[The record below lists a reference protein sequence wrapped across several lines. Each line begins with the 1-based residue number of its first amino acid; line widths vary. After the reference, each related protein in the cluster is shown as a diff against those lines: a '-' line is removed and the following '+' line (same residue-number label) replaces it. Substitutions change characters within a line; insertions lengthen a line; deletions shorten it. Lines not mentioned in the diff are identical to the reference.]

1 MLVLTWKPG
10 DSLRIGDKVTIRV
23 LAMKGNRVR
32 IGIDAPEDIAVHY
45 EEIFPEARAP
55 LEDGTAQGSPSPV
68 SLRIV
73 RSDK

>member
-45 EEIFPEARAP
+45 DDIVQQGRAP
-55 LEDGTAQGSPSPV
+55 LEDGTARGSHSPV